1 MLSHHNLRVLQRA
14 SCNVSRVWLSQSLS
28 APLNVHWVWGQATV
42 GWRPRLSAVL
52 GFLCPGKALRWFC
65 AHYPAPVK
73 NKKTKPNNKQTPRK
87 FQPESGLCLWRN
99 MSLLLLFGSVDLL
112 EVICICTSN
121 HCELNTQAFRYL
133 MVISWTYQS
142 HPLTCCVYKE
152 NPILR
157 RIFVNGEELR
167 HHVLDREWIH

>member
-52 GFLCPGKALRWFC
+52 GVLCPGKALRWFC

-99 MSLLLLFGSVDLL
+99 MSLLLLFESVDLL

-121 HCELNTQAFRYL
+121 HCELNTQASDTL
-133 MVISWTYQS
+133 WSSHEHISPTHSPAVFIRKTQS
-142 HPLTCCVYKE
+142 
-152 NPILR
+152 
-157 RIFVNGEELR
+157 
-167 HHVLDREWIH
+167 